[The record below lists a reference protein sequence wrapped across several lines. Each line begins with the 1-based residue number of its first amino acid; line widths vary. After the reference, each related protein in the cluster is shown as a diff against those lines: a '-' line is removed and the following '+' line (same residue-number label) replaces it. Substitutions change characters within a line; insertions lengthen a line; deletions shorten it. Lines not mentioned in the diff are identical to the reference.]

1 MILLALRLKI
11 NTTIVVS
18 AQKIMACMESS
29 GPNALP
35 VINSGPWILASN
47 KLFVFSFREVI
58 APKIPDWV
66 KFQQNVKQVAFYKS
80 KKTFFFNS
88 VRATFS
94 AYFVRD
100 YSLMKI
106 FCNY

>member
-11 NTTIVVS
+11 HTTIVVS

-47 KLFVFSFREVI
+47 KLFVFSFPEVI

-80 KKTFFFNS
+80 KKKTFFFDS
-88 VRATFS
+88 VSVSF
-94 AYFVRD
+94 
-100 YSLMKI
+100 LHI
-106 FCNY
+106 L

>member
-47 KLFVFSFREVI
+47 QLFVFSFPEVI

-80 KKTFFFNS
+80 KKKTFFFDS
-88 VRATFS
+88 VSVSF
-94 AYFVRD
+94 
-100 YSLMKI
+100 LHI
-106 FCNY
+106 L